1 MDAVTTR
8 AWSDEGGESGEHGE
22 RAKLS
27 RLRDSLEQL
36 GMRAD
41 LHDQMP
47 ALTVRC
53 PDAGPPVWVFVGYGG
68 GYYSWQSAEKRHPVG
83 DVPGA
88 AVALAEYVKGR
99 VL

>member
-1 MDAVTTR
+1 MDAMTTR
-8 AWSDEGGESGEHGE
+8 ALGDEGGEPQEPGE

-27 RLRDSLEQL
+27 RLRDSLERL

-41 LHDQMP
+41 LHEEMP

-53 PDAGPPVWVFVGYGG
+53 PGAGPPVWVFVGYGG
-68 GYYSWQSAEKRHPVG
+68 GYFSWQSAEKRHPVG

-88 AVALAEYVKGR
+88 AVALAEYVTGR
-99 VL
+99 VF